1 MPPLHRLPPT
11 SPYIIISNAVIQC
24 VIKRC
29 QATKGARD
37 CEHAVK
43 KAFYLNT
50 IYFAAGGEKKKDMQS
65 SNFVL
70 TGQDQFQLR
79 VRTSAQCVEMESML
93 SICVH

>member
-1 MPPLHRLPPT
+1 MYNKEM
-11 SPYIIISNAVIQC
+11 SSY
-24 VIKRC
+24 
-29 QATKGARD
+29 KGVRD
-37 CEHAVK
+37 CGHAVN

-50 IYFAAGGEKKKDMQS
+50 IYFAAGGKKDMQS